1 MTEGPFRPRG
11 PVRRPRAGE
20 PGSDEPS
27 DRRASGPRHPSPPTP
42 PRPPAGIASQST
54 WILGVVIV
62 LALAYI
68 TVNTLRTEAPGSRG
82 VQPGTQLPPFA
93 APIALS
99 DLEGDATVRVKA
111 GEGHP
116 AACDVR
122 GPRVFN
128 VCEATERRPL
138 VLSFFVTRSEDCID
152 EVDVLQRVARRFPDV
167 GFAAV
172 AIRGDRDD
180 VRDLVRERGWDIPVA
195 YDADGAVSN
204 AYGVAV
210 CPTITFAR
218 RGGVTAGTLL
228 GGATEAALAR
238 RVEALRDR

>member
-11 PVRRPRAGE
+11 PVRRPPAGG
-20 PGSDEPS
+20 PASDEPS
-27 DRRASGPRHPSPPTP
+27 DRRAGGPLPSPGP

-68 TVNTLRTEAPGSRG
+68 TVNTLRTESPG
-82 VQPGTQLPPFA
+82 VQPGTELPPFA
-93 APIALS
+93 APIATS

-111 GEGHP
+111 GDGHP
-116 AACDVR
+116 AACAVR

-138 VLSFFVTRSEDCID
+138 VLAFFVTRSEDCID
-152 EVDVLQRVARRFPDV
+152 EIDVLQRVARRFPDV

-180 VRDLVRERGWDIPVA
+180 VRALVRERGWTIPVA
-195 YDADGAVSN
+195 HDADGAVSN

-218 RGGVTAGTLL
+218 RGGVAVSTLL
-228 GGATEAALAR
+228 GGASEAELAR
-238 RVEALRDR
+238 RVRELR